1 MLHLA
6 LKFARN
12 LTFSSVFSGQVYVS
26 LVDVSQIFNF
36 YIYIY
41 IYKTA
46 LDAHVMPNCPKN
58 SINMN
63 LNDSL
68 QVTNDMLQFA
78 GYERDV
84 WMLDTCSEK
93 KENTNWARKC
103 YTLEGKSDAPQFEF
117 HKNV

>member
-1 MLHLA
+1 MFH
-6 LKFARN
+6 KFS
-12 LTFSSVFSGQVYVS
+12 T
-26 LVDVSQIFNF
+26 

-41 IYKTA
+41 IYITA

-93 KENTNWARKC
+93 KENTDWARKC

>member
-6 LKFARN
+6 LKFAGN
-12 LTFSSVFSGQVYVS
+12 LTFSSLFSGQVYVS
-26 LVDVSQIFNF
+26 LVDVPQIFNF

-41 IYKTA
+41 KAA
-46 LDAHVMPNCPKN
+46 LDAHVMPNRPKN

-63 LNDSL
+63 VNKSQ
-68 QVTNDMLQFA
+68 QVTNDTLQFA

-93 KENTNWARKC
+93 KENTDWA
-103 YTLEGKSDAPQFEF
+103 
-117 HKNV
+117 

>member
-1 MLHLA
+1 MFH
-6 LKFARN
+6 KFS
-12 LTFSSVFSGQVYVS
+12 TF
-26 LVDVSQIFNF
+26 I

-41 IYKTA
+41 INA

-93 KENTNWARKC
+93 KENTDW
-103 YTLEGKSDAPQFEF
+103 LEGKSDAPQFEF